1 MFYVIDNILSEP
13 ECQAL
18 RETLGNPADFEDGRN
33 SAGWHARQVK
43 KNRQMK
49 SGAQHDGVTRKVE
62 KALSQHEV
70 FRAAAWPKRFV
81 RLLASRYE
89 PGMEY
94 GLHVDDALMDGQR
107 TDLSFTLF
115 LSDPGDYSGGELMI
129 TENSLERAIKLPAGQ
144 LVLYPSDSLHR
155 VAPVGEGL
163 RLAVVGWLRSYIR
176 QADRRAILFDLESS
190 LREVYQREG
199 KTALFDR
206 LTRTRSNLLRQ
217 WCED

>member
-1 MFYVIDNILSEP
+1 MLYVIDNILTAA

-18 RETLGNPADFEDGRN
+18 CESLDDSTLFEDGRN

-43 KNRQMK
+43 KNRQLK
-49 SGAQHDGVTRKVE
+49 SGAQRDGVIRKVE

-81 RLLASRYE
+81 KLLASRYE

-94 GLHVDDALMDGQR
+94 GLHVDDALMGGQR

-115 LSDPGDYSGGELMI
+115 LSEPEDYKGGDLMI
-129 TENSLERAIKLPAGQ
+129 TESSLERAVKLPAGQ

-155 VAPVGEGL
+155 VAPVDEGL
-163 RLAVVGWLRSYIR
+163 RLAVVGWVRSFVR
-176 QADRRAILFDLESS
+176 RSDQRAILFDLETS

-199 KTALFDR
+199 KSELFDR